1 MINKEEGCSHILRN
15 QKLKG
20 GTCRQIFTSIEKET
34 GIKKIATIKDN
45 DKL

>member
-15 QKLKG
+15 QKLKRRI
-20 GTCRQIFTSIEKET
+20 CSQKFTSIEKET